1 MYDPVKGVYN
11 REKAGGSL
19 LFQKNATEI
28 IEKIKSY
35 IKQAWKLVKESG
47 ITDRSKALYRKTVD
61 FLKTNRVTRK
71 IVRFC
76 KTDERLHR
84 ILRKLGDSQAVVWAK
99 KFCGSLREKAAE
111 MLQYETIL
119 ATAKSLKT
127 DVVYAV
133 SSGLIVLFVLGGI
146 VGSNLTFAYRVVADG
161 KVVGVTVHKAVAQQ
175 ACTNATEE
183 LKLIKGTEQPVNQVK
198 IGLSLASKGAIQDE
212 AQMTATFV
220 AAFDERVEGYGI
232 YVNGVLATAVQTE
245 EQAKEIL
252 ELYKLEFVNENTDK
266 ETVGFNK
273 NVEIKAARVKPD
285 VLTDEAGAL
294 VALKAPQAEVIKH
307 VIVEGDSFYSLAD
320 HYGTTA
326 EKLMEYNPNVKPELL
341 QLGQEVLITA
351 QTPVLQVQ
359 TKERVTALEPFDSP
373 VKKVDDPNSYVGVTI
388 VTTEGVPGEKEVE
401 YEVLKENGMEVQRVA
416 LAETVLKEPVA
427 AVMKVGTKKR
437 PSTASTGTFAT
448 PFYGVVTSR
457 FGSRWGGTH
466 TGIDLAG
473 ASGSKVVAADGGK
486 VIFAGWSG
494 GYGKLIKI
502 QHDNGYITY
511 YAHLSSIN
519 VSVGQ
524 KVAKK
529 EFIGRV
535 GSTGNSTG
543 PHLHFEIRKNGKALN
558 PANYMK

>member
-1 MYDPVKGVYN
+1 M
-11 REKAGGSL
+11 
-19 LFQKNATEI
+19 LFQKNAAEI
-28 IEKIKSY
+28 IEKIKSHTE
-35 IKQAWKLVKESG
+35 KAWKLMKESKVM
-47 ITDRSKALYRKTVD
+47 DRSKELYRNAVD
-61 FLKTNRVTRK
+61 FLKTNPWTQ
-71 IVRFC
+71 
-76 KTDERLHR
+76 KTLHFFKTNERLHSVIR
-84 ILRKLGDSQAVVWAK
+84 NIRNAKALAYIEKYYSQGK
-99 KFCGSLREKAAE
+99 EKVTE
-111 MLQYETIL
+111 MLQHENIV
-119 ATAKSLKT
+119 ATAKGIKK
-127 DVVYAV
+127 DMVYAI
-133 SSGLIVLFVLGGI
+133 SSGLMVLFVLGGI
-146 VGSNLTFAYRVVADG
+146 AGSNLTFAYRVVADG
-161 KVVGVTVHKAVAQQ
+161 KVVGVTAQREEAQQ
-175 ACTNATEE
+175 ACIDAVEE
-183 LKLIKGTEQPVNQVK
+183 LKLIQGTEQPVSKVK
-198 IGLSLASKGAIQDE
+198 VGLSLASKTAVQDKE
-212 AQMTATFV
+212 QMTATFV
-220 AAFDERVEGYGI
+220 AAFDGRLEGYGI
-232 YVNGVLATAVQTE
+232 YVNGVVATAVQTE

-252 ELYKLEFVNENTDK
+252 ELYKLEFVNDNTDK
-266 ETVGFNK
+266 ESVGFNK
-273 NVEIKAARVKPD
+273 TVEIKAARVKPEM
-285 VLTDEAGAL
+285 LTDEAGAL
-294 VALKAPQAEVIKH
+294 LALKAPQDEVIKH

-326 EKLMEYNPNVKPELL
+326 EKLMAYNPDVKPELL

-351 QTPVLQVQ
+351 TTPVLQVQ
-359 TKERVTALEPFDSP
+359 TKEWVKAVEPFDSP
-373 VKKVDDPNSYVGVTI
+373 VTKVEDPNSYVGVTV
-388 VTTEGVPGEKEVE
+388 VTSEGTPGEKEVE
-401 YEVLKENGMEVQRVA
+401 YEVIKENGAEVKRIA
-416 LAETVLKEPVA
+416 HAETVLKEPVA

-473 ASGSKVVAADGGK
+473 AAGSQVVAADGGK

-543 PHLHFEIRKNGKALN
+543 PHLHFEIRKNGQALN
-558 PANYMK
+558 PANYMQ